1 MGGALL
7 SGWLEKGLKPAQFA
21 VQEPTPTPMLKKSG
35 VKLIGNGEK
44 IKPPDIV
51 VLAIKPQLAATI
63 LPPLADILGRNTLI
77 ISLLAGMS
85 IENISQLLDS
95 QILDSKARI
104 IRAMPNTP
112 VSVGAGMTALCA
124 PADVSKKARRQSEAL
139 MGMVGKTLWI
149 ERESDMDK
157 VTAISGS
164 GPAYLF
170 YLVETLMSSGEAL
183 GLCEDVARQLV
194 LQTIIGSALMLDETD
209 RSVRDLRRDVTSPRG
224 TTEAALDVLASEKG
238 GLSDLMRRATQ
249 AASQRGRD
257 LAQGGDNG
265 SANSNAKNNPEE
277 T

>member
-1 MGGALL
+1 
-7 SGWLEKGLKPAQFA
+7 
-21 VQEPTPTPMLKKSG
+21 
-35 VKLIGNGEK
+35 
-44 IKPPDIV
+44 
-51 VLAIKPQLAATI
+51 
-63 LPPLADILGRNTLI
+63 
-77 ISLLAGMS
+77 
-85 IENISQLLDS
+85 
-95 QILDSKARI
+95 
-104 IRAMPNTP
+104 
-112 VSVGAGMTALCA
+112 MTALCA